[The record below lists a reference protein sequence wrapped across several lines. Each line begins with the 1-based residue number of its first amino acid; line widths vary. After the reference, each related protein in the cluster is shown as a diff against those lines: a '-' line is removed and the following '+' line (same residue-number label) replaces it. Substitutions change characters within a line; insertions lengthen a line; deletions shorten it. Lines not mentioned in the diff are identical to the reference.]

1 MKDSEAFEKQ
11 ICRIY
16 ELLENSVDDVT
27 RNVHISDPDNPAQQR
42 QIDISIRRDGKLT
55 HVECRQHQSPQTV
68 QWIEEL
74 MGRRESLEADAVI
87 AVSFSGFTAGAL
99 KKAKRY
105 GIITRDLHQLTDLE
119 VKTWGQQLAL
129 TLYFYQYSDL
139 ELWLFFKRASIPK
152 LGKDVMRSEPASYP
166 GMQSLF
172 NAAAQQLGT
181 LNLINGEHAGRTV
194 SFGLRLQLAN
204 FHLSGEPV
212 LEVDFRG
219 KARLISK
226 EIISPAVFAYGD
238 SYHNSMQR
246 EVKVETFSIGE
257 TSIVHDANRISVF
270 LDVSQIE
277 MPPFCQFRFF
287 RPAGNDEMDHE
298 AIEILGA
305 ERLLWVQGSSMNI
318 NICSK

>member
-1 MKDSEAFEKQ
+1 MKDSEAFEQQ
-11 ICRIY
+11 IHRIH

-27 RNVHISDPDNPAQQR
+27 RNVHIPDPDNPAQQR
-42 QIDISIRRDGKLT
+42 QIDITIRRDGKLT
-55 HVECRQHQSPQTV
+55 HVECRQHQSPQNV

-74 MGRRESLEADAVI
+74 MGRRVSLEADAII
-87 AVSFSGFTAGAL
+87 AVSSSGFTAGAL
-99 KKAKRY
+99 KKAKRH
-105 GIITRDLHQLTDLE
+105 GIITRDLPQLTELE
-119 VKTWGQQLAL
+119 VKTWGRQLAL

-139 ELWLFFKRASIPK
+139 ELRLCFKRTSIPK
-152 LGKDVMRSEPASYP
+152 IDMDVMRSELASYP

-181 LNLINGEHAGRTV
+181 LNLISEKHTGRTV
-194 SFGLRLQLAN
+194 GFGLRLQLAD

-212 LEVDFRG
+212 LKVDFRG

-226 EIISPAVFAYGD
+226 EVTSPAVFAYGESD
-238 SYHNSMQR
+238 HNSMQR
-246 EVKVETFSIGE
+246 EVKVETFSIGR

-277 MPPFCQFRFF
+277 TPPFCQFRFL
-287 RPAGNDEMDHE
+287 RLAGNDEMDHE
-298 AIEILGA
+298 ALEILGA
-305 ERLLWVQGSSMNI
+305 ERLLWVQGGSMNI